1 MEILYLG
8 SLPPHPGGSAMVA
21 GQLLP
26 GLAARGHAVRA
37 VSGTTDPCDGRERL
51 DREHLPGVA
60 TYRYPIAAHAT
71 ETADVTLSG
80 LRSRRPLLRTA
91 VRRAVAR
98 GCPDV
103 VVSGRSDY
111 APDAATIARA
121 LGVPMVQIEH
131 RRDGSSLTATD
142 RACADAVRDAYR
154 RASVVVLVAG
164 HLREIYAWLPAAVV
178 IPNAVE
184 ADRFRPMPRDVG
196 LATRLGIPAD
206 AVVVLHASNLKP
218 GKRAPDIVAAMS
230 AVLQRVPGTR
240 FVFVGDGV
248 DRDAV
253 ATAIA
258 AGGLATHA
266 SLVGWQ
272 PRETMPAWY
281 ALADIVVMP
290 STSEAMS
297 LVGLEAMAAGRV
309 LVASDIPAFRETVTD
324 GLDGLLVP
332 TMDVPALADRIATA
346 AADPALRARIGAAAR
361 ARASRHSMDTFLSA
375 WEATLTRVV
384 ATGAAA
390 RLPRAEVTA

>member
-1 MEILYLG
+1 VEILYLG
-8 SLPPHPGGSAMVA
+8 TMPPHPGGSAMVA

-37 VSGTTDPCDGRERL
+37 VSGTTDPCAGRERL

-71 ETADVTLSG
+71 ETAEVSLSG

-121 LGVPMVQIEH
+121 MGVPMVQVEH
-131 RRDGSSLTATD
+131 RRDGSALTATD
-142 RACADAVRDAYR
+142 PACAEAVRVAYR
-154 RASVVVLVAG
+154 RAAVVVLVAG
-164 HLREIYAWLPAAVV
+164 HLRETYAWLPEAVV

-184 ADRFRPMPRDVG
+184 TDRFRPMSRDVA
-196 LATRLGIPAD
+196 LATRLGIPPD

-218 GKRAPDIVAAMS
+218 VKRALDIVAAMPD
-230 AVLQRVPGTR
+230 VLARAPGTH

-248 DRDAV
+248 DREAV
-253 ATAIA
+253 ATALV
-258 AGGLATHA
+258 AGGLGDRAH
-266 SLVGWQ
+266 LVGWQ
-272 PRETMPAWY
+272 PRETMPDWY

-290 STSEAMS
+290 STTEAMS
-297 LVGLEAMAAGRV
+297 LVGLEAMAGGRV

-324 GLDGLLVP
+324 GVDGLLVP
-332 TMDVPALADRIATA
+332 VMDVPALADRIATA

-361 ARASRHSMDTFLSA
+361 ARVSRHSMDTFLSA
-375 WEATLTRVV
+375 WEATLARVV
-384 ATGAAA
+384 ATMAAA
-390 RLPRAEVTA
+390 RSPRAEVTG